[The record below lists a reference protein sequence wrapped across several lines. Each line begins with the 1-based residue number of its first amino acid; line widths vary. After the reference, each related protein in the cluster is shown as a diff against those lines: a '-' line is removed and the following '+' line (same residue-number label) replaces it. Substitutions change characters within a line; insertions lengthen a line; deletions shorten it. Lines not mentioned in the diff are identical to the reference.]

1 MKNISYVPFYKGSL
15 EIVYRDY
22 IIFGVKYL
30 HGVKLRKN
38 LEGDVPN
45 MFISYV
51 EGRRVSFSKLALAE
65 GLGSQF
71 DYKVW
76 EAARSIPYGEVR
88 SYGWLAERVG
98 GKRYSR
104 AVAMSLSRNPF
115 LIVVPCHRV
124 IRSDGELGGFSS
136 EGGVELKK
144 YMLALEN
151 ALQYVKV

>member
-1 MKNISYVPFYKGSL
+1 MKNVSYVPFYKGSL
-15 EIVYRDY
+15 EIVYEDY
-22 IIFGVKYL
+22 VIFGVKYL

-38 LEGDVPN
+38 LGDEVPDMFVRYAEGH
-45 MFISYV
+45 
-51 EGRRVSFSKLALAE
+51 EVSFCELVLAK

-76 EAARSIPYGEVR
+76 EAGRLIPYGEVR
-88 SYGWLAERVG
+88 SYGWLAEKVG

-115 LIVVPCHRV
+115 LLVVPCHRV
-124 IRSDGELGGFSS
+124 IRSNGELGGFSS
-136 EGGVELKK
+136 EGGLELKK
-144 YMLALEN
+144 YLLGLEG